1 MIYLKVEKGKGYF
14 LSKNNEYKEID
25 AIRKE
30 DILHLLEAAT
40 SANIEFEM
48 DEVENGNIQNAAH
61 QIIYLN
67 IYEKFTELKNN
78 KNRFLDESENLYK
91 DALLRYRNES

>member
-1 MIYLKVEKGKGYF
+1 MIYLKIEKGKGYF
-14 LSKNNEYKEID
+14 WKQDNEYKEID
-25 AIRKE
+25 TIRKE
-30 DILHLLEAAT
+30 DILQLLEAAT

-48 DEVENGNIQNAAH
+48 DKVENENIQNAAH

-67 IYEKFTELKNN
+67 IYEKFSELINN

-91 DALLRYRNES
+91 DALLRYDNES